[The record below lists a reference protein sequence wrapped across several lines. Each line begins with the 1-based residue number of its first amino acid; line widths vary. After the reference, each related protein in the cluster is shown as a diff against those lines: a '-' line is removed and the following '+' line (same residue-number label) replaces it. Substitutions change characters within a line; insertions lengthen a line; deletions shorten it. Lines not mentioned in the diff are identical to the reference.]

1 MNLCRI
7 QNIHEW
13 GFVCLIEFIINLS
26 YKKFAM
32 IPEISKQ
39 NFYKYWNSLINY
51 AVTFKIRREDAED
64 IATDS
69 ILKALEYF
77 KKDRGD
83 FETFCRFILKR
94 RVLNF
99 KKVYA
104 DTYLLLFID
113 DKGVIIDTEN
123 DHFDE
128 KETNELSN
136 SFLKRLET
144 QLDEKELKLFNA
156 LTLYCHSSEKIS
168 VSAAAGN
175 IGLDMKKGWD
185 LFRKIQRKARQ
196 LNNNEIYEDDN
207 RLYSKSRI
215 LSKETVSVSDIDFF
229 IFPSFREISHESK
242 FDSFLNSLSYF
253 QKRAVKVLYR
263 N

>member
-1 MNLCRI
+1 
-7 QNIHEW
+7 
-13 GFVCLIEFIINLS
+13 
-26 YKKFAM
+26 M

-39 NFYKYWNSLINY
+39 NFYKYWNSLIEY

-77 KKDRGD
+77 KKDKGD
-83 FETFCRFILKR
+83 FETLCRFIMKR

-99 KKVYA
+99 KRAYA

-113 DKGVIIDTEN
+113 DEGVIIDPVN
-123 DHFDE
+123 DRFDK
-128 KETNELSN
+128 KETNESSN
-136 SFLKRLET
+136 SFLKRLEAS
-144 QLDEKELKLFNA
+144 LDEKELKLFNA
-156 LTLYCHSSEKIS
+156 LNLYCQSSEKIS

-196 LNNNEIYEDDN
+196 LYNNEKYEDEIPFI
-207 RLYSKSRI
+207 SKSRMCRMEDSVTDNEY
-215 LSKETVSVSDIDFF
+215 LSL
-229 IFPSFREISHESK
+229 PSFRKISYESK
-242 FDSFLNSLSYF
+242 FNSLLNSLSYF